1 MVDFRDWTGPMT
13 WIGFKR
19 LLVSGETFLI
29 LFGGVCTFAARAGA
43 GMHARV
49 SYGLLDAVLPD
60 G

>member
-1 MVDFRDWTGPMT
+1 MLIWLMVDFRDWTGPMT

-43 GMHARV
+43 GMKVPGNRTTR
-49 SYGLLDAVLPD
+49 G
-60 G
+60 

>member
-29 LFGGVCTFAARAGA
+29 LFGGVYKFAARAGA
-43 GMHARV
+43 GMKVPGNRTTRE
-49 SYGLLDAVLPD
+49 
-60 G
+60 